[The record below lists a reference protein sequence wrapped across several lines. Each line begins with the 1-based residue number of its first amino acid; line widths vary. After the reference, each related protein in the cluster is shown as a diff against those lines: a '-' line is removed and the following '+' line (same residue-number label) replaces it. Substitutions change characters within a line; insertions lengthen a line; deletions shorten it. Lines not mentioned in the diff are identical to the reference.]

1 MARLSDGCVTLAGF
15 GWYRSGNS
23 SATLAFGVD
32 GGPLI
37 HLARGGL
44 DTIRAYSRKRS
55 QQLSWTA
62 TAVPFI
68 PSMPAGSDTTCLQPG
83 QHS

>member
-23 SATLAFGVD
+23 SATLAFRVD

-44 DTIRAYSRKRS
+44 DTIRAYSRNDNNNSPLDSRCC
-55 QQLSWTA
+55 
-62 TAVPFI
+62 PFYTLY
-68 PSMPAGSDTTCLQPG
+68 ACWQ
-83 QHS
+83 